1 MKIIMILGT
10 GVLLTF
16 PTMEDIKPDCFSQ
29 GHAILQ
35 KLATYHGPEEK
46 GKDQG
51 WVVNDSYVQVGGW
64 YCKPILNDEVG
75 E

>member
-16 PTMEDIKPDCFSQ
+16 PMDRSVIPDCFSQ

-35 KLATYHGPEEK
+35 KLAVYHGPEEK
-46 GKDQG
+46 GEDQG
-51 WVVNDSYVQVGGW
+51 WVLKNSRIPIEVGGW
-64 YCKPILNDEVG
+64 YCQ
-75 E
+75 

>member
-10 GVLLTF
+10 GAILTF
-16 PTMEDIKPDCFSQ
+16 PMDQSIIPDCFSQ
-29 GHAILQ
+29 CHAILQ

-51 WVVNDSYVQVGGW
+51 WVLNDSNLQIGGW
-64 YCKPILNDEVG
+64 YCR
-75 E
+75 